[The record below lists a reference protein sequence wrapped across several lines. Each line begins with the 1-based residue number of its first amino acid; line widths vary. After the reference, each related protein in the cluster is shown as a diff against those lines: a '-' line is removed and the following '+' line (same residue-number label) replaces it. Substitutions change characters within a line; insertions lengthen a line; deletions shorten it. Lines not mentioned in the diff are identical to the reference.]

1 MKLASLTCFVFGVLI
16 AGAGVYALYQ
26 LGSIVAFVSCVFSS
40 ILLLATG
47 YFSRKGVTGAGYT
60 SGVLT
65 FLLAIYFAYRFIASE
80 RFFISGMFL
89 ILSFVA
95 LFLILLGVFLSMREE
110 E

>member
-16 AGAGVYALYQ
+16 AGAGVYALNQ
-26 LGSIVAFVSCVFSS
+26 LGSLVAFVSCILSA
-40 ILLLATG
+40 ILLFATG
-47 YFSRKGVTGAGYT
+47 YFSLKGVTGAGYT

-65 FLLAIYFAYRFIASE
+65 FLLAIYFAYRFVASE
-80 RFFISGMFL
+80 RFIVSGLFV

-95 LFLILLGVFLSMREE
+95 LFLILLGVFLSLREE